1 MLILDSIIVL
11 KFGGSSVA
19 DNLKLN
25 IVAKKIIDFYKENK
39 KIVVVVSAQ
48 GKTTDRLIQEAKELS
63 NLPDDR
69 EMDVLLSTGEQISM
83 SKLAILLNRLG
94 YKAVSLT
101 GMQAGIFTNTLNQNA
116 KIENI
121 DTSRIEEELEQGKI
135 VIVAGFQGINEKGD
149 ITTLGRGGSDTTA
162 VALASSLNAEHC
174 YIFSDV
180 DGVYTTD
187 PNKITTA
194 KKLETLSYEEMLE
207 IANEGAKVLH
217 NRCIE
222 IGQKYHVPIITKS
235 TFNNKPG
242 TIVQDKI
249 EDTRVKSIVKNDDII
264 YVNMKYESYNP
275 ELFQKLFN
283 LLLVNQI
290 GVNHFQNNS
299 THHTDISFIFKST
312 NLNKFQ
318 NLLENDLKSFEITY
332 NNVSRIAIVGHG
344 IMNDDE
350 ILKQVMKILELNG
363 LDIYHLEINESKIAI
378 IFNKKV
384 SNHILEQLHQELVE
398 KE

>member
-1 MLILDSIIVL
+1 M
-11 KFGGSSVA
+11 
-19 DNLKLN
+19 
-25 IVAKKIIDFYKENK
+25 
-39 KIVVVVSAQ
+39 
-48 GKTTDRLIQEAKELS
+48 
-63 NLPDDR
+63 
-69 EMDVLLSTGEQISM
+69 
-83 SKLAILLNRLG
+83 
-94 YKAVSLT
+94 
-101 GMQAGIFTNTLNQNA
+101 
-116 KIENI
+116 
-121 DTSRIEEELEQGKI
+121 
-135 VIVAGFQGINEKGD
+135 
-149 ITTLGRGGSDTTA
+149 GRGGSDTTA

-194 KKLETLSYEEMLE
+194 KKLKTLSYEEMLE

-235 TFNNKPG
+235 TFNNKQG

-264 YVNMKYESYNP
+264 YVDMKYESYNP

-290 GVNHFQNNS
+290 GANHFQNNS
-299 THHTDISFIFKST
+299 THHTDISFIFKSA

>member
-1 MLILDSIIVL
+1 MESIIVL

-25 IVAKKIIDFYKENK
+25 VVAKKIINFYKENK

-48 GKTTDRLIQEAKELS
+48 AKTTDKLIQEAKELS
-63 NLPDDR
+63 NLPNER

-83 SKLAILLNRLG
+83 SKLAILLNELG
-94 YKAVSLT
+94 YKAISLT

-121 DTSRIEEELEQGKI
+121 DTSRVKQELEQGKI

-162 VALASSLNAEHC
+162 VALAAALNAKHC

-217 NRCIE
+217 SRCIE
-222 IGQKYHVPIITKS
+222 IGQKYNVPIITKS

-242 TIVQDKI
+242 SIIQNKI
-249 EDTRVKSIVKNDDII
+249 ENTRVKSIVKNDNMI
-264 YVNMKYESYNP
+264 YTNMKYENYSP
-275 ELFQKLFN
+275 DLFQKLFN
-283 LLLVNQI
+283 ILLENQI
-290 GVNHFQNNS
+290 GANYFQNNS
-299 THHTDISFIFKST
+299 KHYTDINFIFNSSS
-312 NLNKFQ
+312 LNKFQ
-318 NLLENDLKSFEITY
+318 NLLENELKTFETTY
-332 NNVSRIAIVGHG
+332 LNVSKIAIVGHG

-350 ILKQVMKILELNG
+350 ILKQVMKIVELNG
-363 LDIYHLEINESKIAI
+363 LEIYHLEISESKIVI
-378 IFNKKV
+378 LFNKKI
-384 SNHILEQLHQELVE
+384 SNHILEQLHQELIE
-398 KE
+398 E